1 MALLTAPSFYCSV
14 NRHSAVVR
22 DKECFVIVPRGTPRG
37 SGGLAN
43 QISRTIAR
51 AISRGSVDIL
61 GVSGLPLSVFDFSGS
76 GTIPGS

>member
-1 MALLTAPSFYCSV
+1 M
-14 NRHSAVVR
+14 
-22 DKECFVIVPRGTPRG
+22 IVPRGTPRG
-37 SGGLAN
+37 AGGSAN

-76 GTIPGS
+76 GAIPGT